1 MKRFSI
7 LLALMLLAGPTFA
20 KGEGR
25 GYLGVM
31 IHSVDNIGEGSKQNG
46 IYIESVLHGSGAEAA
61 GLKPKDRVLSLNSF
75 AIRDMD
81 DLEAQ
86 LKVTRPGDT
95 VDLVVLRS
103 GRQESFRV
111 VLGGPSDM
119 KQQFKVDRG
128 EYLVQLQEAPPR
140 MGIQLQELGPQLSR
154 FFEVDGGALITSV
167 SEGSAAQHAGLRA
180 GDIILELA
188 GHTITSKND
197 VSTALAGRKEGQ
209 TVEIAVQSRGRLEVL
224 AVILEEAMEDE
235 KMIAFLVQGRL
246 QRPSDRDSRMTP
258 LEATGSWTTEVLQE
272 QNSAETLQLKIYKLE
287 QELKRLTEQLRRQGN
302 D

>member
-20 KGEGR
+20 NGEGR

-31 IHSVDNIGEGSKQNG
+31 ISAVDNIGEGSKQNG

-95 VDLVVLRS
+95 VDVVVLRS
-103 GRQESFRV
+103 GRQESFQV

-119 KQQFKVDRG
+119 KRQFKLDRG
-128 EYLVQLQEAPPR
+128 KYLVELQAAPPR
-140 MGIQLQELGPQLSR
+140 MGMQLQELGPQLSR
-154 FFEVDGGALITSV
+154 FFEVDGGVLITSV

-188 GHTITSKND
+188 GHTITIKND

-224 AVILEEAMEDE
+224 AITLEEAMDDE
-235 KMIAFLVQGRL
+235 KMIAFLVQGRV
-246 QRPSDRDSRMTP
+246 QRPSDNDSRMTQ
-258 LEATGSWTTEVLQE
+258 LEVPGSWSLKLMQE
-272 QNSAETLQLKIYKLE
+272 ENRADTIQLKIYKLE
-287 QELKRLTEQLRRQGN
+287 QELKRLNEQLEREAN